1 MENYDELFRKM
12 VAVLF
17 GCVLCWLIGHLFAS
31 CSPGRQVT
39 GSSHR
44 VDTVYAVKTV
54 RDTER
59 VSDSVIVR
67 VTAKGNTAYKIK
79 EVWRDRERTRW
90 RVDTVY
96 KTKEMWRERER
107 VRWRVDTVYKAAVR
121 TDTIMVPVAVERK
134 ASPWERVVYKAADET
149 WSFLKTLGLI
159 GVLVVAVV
167 LARGRLTRRKE

>member
-1 MENYDELFRKM
+1 MENYDELFKKM

-39 GSSHR
+39 GSSSHR

-59 VSDSVIVR
+59 VSDSVVVR
-67 VTAKGNTAYKIK
+67 VTAEGNTAYKIK
-79 EVWRDRERTRW
+79 EVWRERERDRW

-96 KTKEMWRERER
+96 K
-107 VRWRVDTVYKAAVR
+107 VVIR
-121 TDTIMVPVAVERK
+121 TDTIRVPVAVERK
-134 ASPWERVVYKAADET
+134 VSLWERVVYKAANET

-167 LARGRLTRRKE
+167 LARGWSPRRKE

>member
-1 MENYDELFRKM
+1 MGNYDELFRKM
-12 VAVLF
+12 VAVLV

-31 CSPGRQVT
+31 CTPGRQVT
-39 GSSHR
+39 GSSSHR

-59 VSDSVIVR
+59 VSDSVVVR

-79 EVWRDRERTRW
+79 EVWRERERARW

-96 KTKEMWRERER
+96 K
-107 VRWRVDTVYKAAVR
+107 VVIR
-121 TDTIMVPVAVERK
+121 TDTIRVPVAVERK
-134 ASPWERVVYKAADET
+134 ASPWERVVYKAANET

-159 GVLVVAVV
+159 GGLVVAVV
-167 LARGRLTRRKE
+167 LARRSLTRRKE

>member
-1 MENYDELFRKM
+1 MENYDELFKKM
-12 VAVLF
+12 VTVLF

-39 GSSHR
+39 CSSSHR
-44 VDTVYAVKTV
+44 VDTVYAVKMV
-54 RDTER
+54 RDTAR
-59 VSDSVIVR
+59 VRDSVVVR

-96 KTKEMWRERER
+96 K
-107 VRWRVDTVYKAAVR
+107 VVIR
-121 TDTIMVPVAVERK
+121 TDTIRVPVAVERK
-134 ASPWERVVYKAADET
+134 TSPWERVVYKAADET

-159 GVLVVAVV
+159 GVFVVAVV
-167 LARGRLTRRKE
+167 LARRRLTRRKE

>member
-1 MENYDELFRKM
+1 MENYDELFKKM

-39 GSSHR
+39 GSSSHR

-54 RDTER
+54 RDTAR

-67 VTAKGNTAYKIK
+67 VTAKG
-79 EVWRDRERTRW
+79 
-90 RVDTVY
+90 DTVY
-96 KTKEMWRERER
+96 KTKEVWRERER

-121 TDTIMVPVAVERK
+121 TDTIRVPVAVERK
-134 ASPWERVVYKAADET
+134 VPLWERVVYKATNEIS
-149 WSFLKTLGLI
+149 SFLKTLGLI

>member
-1 MENYDELFRKM
+1 M
-12 VAVLF
+12 VAVLV

-39 GSSHR
+39 GSSSHR

-54 RDTER
+54 RDTAR
-59 VSDSVIVR
+59 VTDSVIVR
-67 VTAKGNTAYKIK
+67 VTAKG
-79 EVWRDRERTRW
+79 
-90 RVDTVY
+90 DTVY
-96 KTKEMWRERER
+96 KTKEVWREKER

-121 TDTIMVPVAVERK
+121 TDTIRVPVAVERK
-134 ASPWERVVYKAADET
+134 TSPWGRVVYKAANET

-167 LARGRLTRRKE
+167 LARRSLTRRKE

>member
-12 VAVLF
+12 VAVLV

-44 VDTVYAVKTV
+44 TDTVYAVKTV
-54 RDTER
+54 RDTAR
-59 VSDSVIVR
+59 VSDSVVVR
-67 VTAKGNTAYKIK
+67 VTAKG
-79 EVWRDRERTRW
+79 
-90 RVDTVY
+90 DTVY
-96 KTKEMWRERER
+96 KTKEVWRARER

-121 TDTIMVPVAVERK
+121 TDTIRVPVAAERK
-134 ASPWERVVYKAADET
+134 VPLWERVVYKAANET

-167 LARGRLTRRKE
+167 LARRSLTRRKE

>member
-1 MENYDELFRKM
+1 MENYDELFKKM
-12 VAVLF
+12 VTVLF

-39 GSSHR
+39 GSSSHR

-54 RDTER
+54 RDTVRDTAR

-67 VTAKGNTAYKIK
+67 VTSKG
-79 EVWRDRERTRW
+79 
-90 RVDTVY
+90 DTVY
-96 KTKEMWRERER
+96 KAKEVWRERER
-107 VRWRVDTVYKAAVR
+107 VRWRIDTVYKAAVR
-121 TDTIMVPVAVERK
+121 TDTIRVPVAVERK

>member
-1 MENYDELFRKM
+1 MENYDELFKKM

-39 GSSHR
+39 GGSSHR

-54 RDTER
+54 RDTAR

-67 VTAKGNTAYKIK
+67 VTAKGDTVYKIK
-79 EVWRDRERTRW
+79 EVWRERERDRW

-96 KTKEMWRERER
+96 K
-107 VRWRVDTVYKAAVR
+107 VVIR
-121 TDTIMVPVAVERK
+121 TDTIRVPVAVERK
-134 ASPWERVVYKAADET
+134 VSLWERVVYKAANET
-149 WSFLKTLGLI
+149 SSLLKTLGLI